1 MRRLTRVRKLLRS
14 VTVQVNIGDKQV
26 NVAGDNAV
34 VDGGQG
40 QPAVSRRV
48 LIGSWQRTVNYFTVG
63 RESSGGALAGHR
75 IHDEVR
81 RSQVYRITDRRP
93 GARVAR
99 FSGHCA
105 SGGRLIVLNEEHLR
119 RVLADYFSNY
129 QEGRTHLSLERNAPI
144 LRSARPP
151 ETGKVVAK
159 AYLGGVARRR
169 AHADADRRCPLATG
183 CQGPI
188 GCGWDFSGDR

>member
-63 RESSGGALAGHR
+63 RESSGGALAGPR

-81 RSQVYRITDRRP
+81 GPPSLPECRSTSRSP
-93 GARVAR
+93 
-99 FSGHCA
+99 
-105 SGGRLIVLNEEHLR
+105 
-119 RVLADYFSNY
+119 
-129 QEGRTHLSLERNAPI
+129 
-144 LRSARPP
+144 RSAL
-151 ETGKVVAK
+151 
-159 AYLGGVARRR
+159 LGALRAR
-169 AHADADRRCPLATG
+169 
-183 CQGPI
+183 GPA
-188 GCGWDFSGDR
+188 